1 MASNEDPNMKAKRA
15 RTFLYFTFLILCL
28 RYILVLYYS
37 SRSLEKAK
45 QAFKGC
51 FICIKNDLIEI
62 APFPRGLFRS
72 FFISLCSKTISMQGL
87 HFSCITVNAH
97 VGLSSEQE
105 AASGKYVQVNKLIR
119 EILIKIAPFHS
130 GMLLVYKFFNQVSYP
145 F

>member
-1 MASNEDPNMKAKRA
+1 MASTWVQYD
-15 RTFLYFTFLILCL
+15 LI
-28 RYILVLYYS
+28 YLYYS
-37 SRSLEKAK
+37 SGSLEKAK
-45 QAFKGC
+45 RAFKGR

-62 APFPRGLFRS
+62 APFPRGLFLS
-72 FFISLCSKTISMQGL
+72 FFISLCCKTISIQRGYTFHAL
-87 HFSCITVNAH
+87 HTVNAH
-97 VGLSSEQE
+97 VGLSSERE

>member
-1 MASNEDPNMKAKRA
+1 MASTWVQYD
-15 RTFLYFTFLILCL
+15 LI
-28 RYILVLYYS
+28 YYS